1 MIVAGLDTNRRY
13 TPDEVIAMKD
23 SGKLREVTM
32 RGWFFRFDVAKGSME
47 LVHFTDPSANRQSP
61 GSTGGRR
68 LRAYTVNFD
77 AEQMKRDVEREHPIR
92 KRTPQERLASMTNKL
107 TQGERGQ
114 EAAAKMMLDMLQG
127 AGGGNMD
134 GLDDDSVRAI
144 TGASWKKGDPIDGD
158 TVRRVAAR
166 YLGEAE
172 RRVAETARDTR
183 TKAGRKARKEQER
196 LEAQEREEGLRRK
209 RALAANNENTKE
221 VF

>member
-1 MIVAGLDTNRRY
+1 MIVDGLDTNRTY
-13 TPDEVIAMKD
+13 TADEVVAMKD

-32 RGWFFRFDVAKGSME
+32 RGWLFRWEPLKGGMRM
-47 LVHFTDPSANRQSP
+47 VHFTDPSANRMAP

-68 LRAYTVNFD
+68 LRAYTVEFD
-77 AEQMKRDVEREHPIR
+77 AEQMKRDVERDHPIR

-134 GLDDDSVRAI
+134 GLDDDSVKAI
-144 TGASWKKGDPIDGD
+144 TGASWQKGDPIDGD

-172 RRVAETARDTR
+172 RKVAETARDVS

-196 LEAQEREEGLRRK
+196 LEKQEREAGLRRR
-209 RALAANNENTKE
+209 RALEATHQNARE

>member
-1 MIVAGLDTNRRY
+1 MIVDGLDTTRTY
-13 TPDEVIAMKD
+13 SADEVIAMRD

-32 RGWFFRFDVAKGSME
+32 RGWLFRWEPLKGGMKM
-47 LVHFTDPSANRQSP
+47 VHFTDPTANRQAP

-68 LRAYTVNFD
+68 LRAYTVEFD
-77 AEQMKRDVEREHPIR
+77 ADQMRKDVERDHPIR

-114 EAAAKMMLDMLQG
+114 EAAAKMMMDMLQG
-127 AGGGNMD
+127 AGSGNMD
-134 GLDDDSVRAI
+134 GLDDDAVKAI

-196 LEAQEREEGLRRK
+196 LEAQERQAGLRRK
-209 RALAANNENTKE
+209 RALAANNENTRE

>member
-1 MIVAGLDTNRRY
+1 MIVDGLDTNRTY
-13 TPDEVIAMKD
+13 TADEVIAMRD

-32 RGWFFRFDVAKGSME
+32 RGWLFRWEPLKGGMKM
-47 LVHFTDPSANRQSP
+47 VHFTDPTANRMAP
-61 GSTGGRR
+61 GSSGGRR
-68 LRAYTVNFD
+68 LRSYTVEFD
-77 AEQMKRDVEREHPIR
+77 ADQMRRDVEAEHPIR

-114 EAAAKMMLDMLQG
+114 EAAAKMMMDMLSG

-134 GLDDDSVRAI
+134 GLDDETVKSI
-144 TGASWKKGDPIDGD
+144 TGASWKAGDPIDGD

-172 RRVAETARDTR
+172 RKVAEQAADTR
-183 TKAGRKARKEQER
+183 TKAGRKALKEQKRLEEQER
-196 LEAQEREEGLRRK
+196 KAGLAKK
-209 RALAANNENTKE
+209 RALESQHQNSKQ